1 MNRSKKIIVVCHCM
15 LNANAKVS
23 PLALYPGVLR
33 QIMDQ
38 FIDDGVGIVQLPC
51 PETAY
56 LGINRWG
63 MCFEQYN
70 HSNYRRHCRRIL
82 EPSVDQ
88 IEAFSKAGYQIIGI
102 LGADGSPNCGV
113 TKIPTG
119 LTGGVIR
126 DQEMVESQLK
136 NLTYKKGSGVFL
148 TQLTIMLHQR
158 GIKVNLMAVDEANP
172 SVLITLEKEN
182 DNESCF

>member
-23 PLALYPGVLR
+23 PLAVYPGVMR
-33 QIMDQ
+33 SVMDR
-38 FIDDGVGIVQLPC
+38 FINDGAGIVQLPC

-70 HSNYRRHCRRIL
+70 HSNYRRHCRNIL

-88 IEAFSKAGYQIIGI
+88 IVAFSEAGYRILGII
-102 LGADGSPNCGV
+102 GADGSPNCGV
-113 TKIPTG
+113 TRIPSG

-126 DQEMVESQLK
+126 DLNIVESQLEK
-136 NLTYKKGSGVFL
+136 FTYKKGSGVFL
-148 TQLTIMLHQR
+148 TQLINMLKQK
-158 GIKVNLMAVDEANP
+158 GVAVNLMAVDESNP
-172 SVLITLEKEN
+172 NTLIALEKEN
-182 DNESCF
+182 ENESCF